1 MEIGSLSPIYLHD
14 EDAHD
19 VSNAYYVGLDVGGTK
34 TLCLV
39 ADQHGHIVGFGR
51 AGCGSY
57 EYHGVAPARV
67 ENEKAVQ
74 AALSAAGITVGDL
87 TAAGLGVA
95 GADLPEDYDMLERE
109 IYTPMF
115 GDLPRV
121 FRNDSFAALRG
132 GAASGWGVVVACG
145 TGCTCAGKNA
155 AGDETRV
162 GGLGPEFGDA
172 CTGTSIGEE
181 GLRAVWRARDGI
193 IPPTTLTALFVERAG
208 CPDVETLFKK
218 VYHREIA
225 PRSLEP
231 RAPLVFRAAVDGD
244 DAARAILQ
252 SGGRYLGAMA
262 TAVARRLGMAGEAFE
277 VVLAGSVFKGE
288 GPDLTSAMEAVI
300 RAECPRARLVR
311 PRFEPVV
318 GALLLAYDSGNAWS
332 ETLDNRLA
340 SELAKVEAQF
350 NVQLKAENSS

>member
-1 MEIGSLSPIYLHD
+1 M
-14 EDAHD
+14 
-19 VSNAYYVGLDVGGTK
+19 SNAYYLGLDVGGTK
-34 TLCLV
+34 TLCLI
-39 ADQHGHIVGFGR
+39 ADRQGRIIGFGR

-57 EYHGVAPARV
+57 EYHGVAPARI

-74 AALSAAGITVGDL
+74 AALAAAGITLADVS
-87 TAAGLGVA
+87 AAGLGVA

-109 IYTPMF
+109 IYTPLF
-115 GDLPRV
+115 GSLPRI

-193 IPPTTLTALFVERAG
+193 IPPTQMTALFVQRAG
-208 CPDVETLFKK
+208 CPDLDTFFRK
-218 VYHREIA
+218 VYHGEID
-225 PRSLEP
+225 PRALEP

-244 DAARAILQ
+244 HAARAILDI
-252 SGGRYLGAMA
+252 GGRYLGAMA
-262 TAVARRLGMAGEAFE
+262 TAVARRLGMTNEAFE

-288 GPDLTSAMEAVI
+288 GPDLTTAMEAVI
-300 RAECPRARLVR
+300 RPECPRARLVR

-318 GALLLAYDSGNAWS
+318 GALLFAYDLGHAWS
-332 ETLDNRLA
+332 ESLDDRLA
-340 SELAKVEAQF
+340 TELVEIEAQF